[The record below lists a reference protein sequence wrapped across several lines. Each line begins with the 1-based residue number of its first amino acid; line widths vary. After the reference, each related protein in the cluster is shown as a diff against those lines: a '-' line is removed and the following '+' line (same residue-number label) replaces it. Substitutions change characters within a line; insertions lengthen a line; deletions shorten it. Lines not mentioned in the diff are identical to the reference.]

1 MWKLKVPFKV
11 SLFLWTAT
19 LGKIFAIDNLLK
31 RRLLVLD
38 WCCMCKREGE
48 TIDHLFLHCSVAK
61 GLWDLVFSMS
71 HDRLGD
77 AQRGAGIA
85 VLLA

>member
-1 MWKLKVPFKV
+1 M
-11 SLFLWTAT
+11 AA
-19 LGKIFAIDNLLK
+19 LGKVLTTDNLRK
-31 RRLLVLD
+31 RWLMVRD
-38 WCCMCKREGE
+38 CCCMCKPDGE
-48 TIDHLFLHCSVAK
+48 TIDHLFLHCPVAK